1 MRALEAVFSERKPDR
16 IEHSPIPGLYEL
28 TYGPDVVYVTKDGR
42 YLIQGNLYD
51 VAQRENLT
59 EPKRQEARVA
69 AIGSL
74 GEASMIVFAPKKVKH
89 TVTVFTDVTCPYCQ
103 RMHSQMS
110 QYNDLGIR
118 FRYLAFPRA
127 GIGSEAYNTMVSVWC
142 ADDQQKAMTDAKAGR
157 EVMPKQC
164 DNPVRDH
171 YRMGRTM
178 GVTGTPSI
186 ILENGEIVPGYVPPE
201 QLAQMIEAK
210 KAEVARR

>member
-157 EVMPKQC
+157 EVTPKQC

-171 YRMGRTM
+171 YRMGRTI